1 MARVD
6 YDTEGLDPPI
16 LTVEEAVEKSSFID
30 IPPFLKP
37 QEVGDFSKGMAE
49 ADHQILSA
57 EVLVVNLLL
66 FLCTWQNFNLFHQ
79 LSKHFSSYLVM
90 VAIR

>member
-1 MARVD
+1 MAQVD

-30 IPPFLKP
+30 VPPYLKP

-49 ADHQILSA
+49 ADHQILSS
-57 EVLVVNLLL
+57 EVIIQYSALLL
-66 FLCTWQNFNLFHQ
+66 CLYNTKSQLQPYELLF
-79 LSKHFSSYLVM
+79 
-90 VAIR
+90 I